1 MAYPVAIT
9 SNNGSTYYNKNI
21 CQSYT
26 QTITTSL
33 TSLKPLNTPL
43 SASQPC
49 SEISFI
55 FPAVAATVTLY
66 DNNDTTN
73 PLTIPLNT
81 TAPTQFTFK
90 GVTCTGVVSASASQT
105 MSISYRTAFY
115 TGSVLAQ

>member
-1 MAYPVAIT
+1 MATPVPVT

-26 QTITTSL
+26 QTIGTAL
-33 TSLKPLNTPL
+33 TALKPLGVAL
-43 SASQPC
+43 SATQPC

-55 FPAVAATVTLY
+55 FPAVAATVSLY

-81 TAPTQFTFK
+81 TSATQFTFK
-90 GVTCTGVVSASASQT
+90 GVTCTGVVSASAST
-105 MSISYRTAFY
+105 TITISYRTAFY
-115 TGSVLAQ
+115 AGSVLAQ

>member
-1 MAYPVAIT
+1 MATPVPVT

-26 QTITTSL
+26 QTISTAL
-33 TSLKPLNTPL
+33 TGLKPLGVAL

-55 FPAVAATVTLY
+55 FPASNATVTLY

-81 TAPTQFTFK
+81 TATTQFTFK
-90 GVTCTGVVSASASQT
+90 GVTCTGVVSASATSGVT
-105 MSISYRTAFY
+105 ISYRTAFY
-115 TGSVLAQ
+115 AGSVLAQ

>member
-1 MAYPVAIT
+1 MATPVPVT

-26 QTITTSL
+26 QTIGTAL
-33 TSLKPLNTPL
+33 TALKPLGVAL
-43 SASQPC
+43 SATQPC

-81 TAPTQFTFK
+81 TSATQFTFK
-90 GVTCTGVVSASASQT
+90 GVTCTGVVSASAST
-105 MSISYRTAFY
+105 TITISYRTAFY
-115 TGSVLAQ
+115 AGSVLAQ